1 MKKLLLLA
9 ALLALPATAIADQRE
24 MFEYRLRYRKTAA
37 EMANVRRLERERKA
51 VIAELEKIIR
61 GENKPWFAI
70 VWRNPPKQKPVPP
83 PVPLP

>member
-1 MKKLLLLA
+1 MKALLLLA
-9 ALLALPATAIADQRE
+9 AILLFPATGHADQRE
-24 MFEYRLRYRKTAA
+24 LDPYRLRFRKTAA
-37 EMANVRRLERERKA
+37 ELVNVQRLERERKA